1 MNHKVYELLHDHQS
15 RVMIRLCLLIAVF
28 STAWAFA
35 QYQTVYL
42 QGKGMSSSYI
52 GTLNAISSML
62 AIFATTL
69 WGIIADRINSIK
81 KTFIIVSIG
90 SGVLYGLIAFLP
102 ADFRYAALMFMIYC
116 PLANFMK
123 SPMYIQMD
131 NFTIRTCAAHRINYG
146 AVRSIGSLTFS
157 LSSVLL
163 SAWVIPRFGVPS
175 TFVLFFVLVLI
186 TIGITL
192 RIPDPV
198 VEKRTGQKPKLDPRV
213 LFRNYFYV
221 TFLIYAFIVYIA
233 FGAEFSF
240 FSYYLADKGI
250 KITNLGLVLAL
261 RAIMEMP
268 MLLIMQKLRHKFPLK
283 WLILTASCLIGL
295 ECLGLGIIAKD
306 MTSIIP
312 FMILFGLGNGVNIGT
327 IANYLYKLAPK
338 EMRATAHSVYGA
350 CTALSGV
357 IGNFCGGFVLRAVGA
372 SRFYLVL
379 AGIIF
384 SAASFFF
391 LTIFFGRKKENPA
404 DVKD

>member
-1 MNHKVYELLHDHQS
+1 MNHKVYELLHDQQS

-28 STAWAFA
+28 YIAWAFA

-163 SAWVIPRFGVPS
+163 SAWVIPRYGVPS

-198 VEKRTGQKPKLDPRV
+198 VEKRNGQKPKLDPKV

-327 IANYLYKLAPK
+327 IANYLYKLAPT

-384 SAASFFF
+384 SAAVFFF
-391 LTIFFGRKKENPA
+391 LTIFFGRNRQNPA